1 MKRKYDIEELE
12 NGLDTP
18 KDIMDTPDEEMNF
31 EGMEE
36 ISETEEAAITAE
48 IEVDSYTVD
57 AVKSYLR
64 EIGRYPLLSK
74 QEVYQLIAEGTDEAK
89 NKVIQHNL
97 RLAFCIAKKYQ
108 NRGVP
113 LLDLVQESNLGLV
126 KAVDRFDPNKGYTFG
141 TYATWWCTATVRRCL
156 QENTSPM
163 RLPVY
168 MVEMIAKINNAQR
181 NFELAN
187 TEYTEKDLAVA
198 TGLKVS
204 EVKKALAAKKN
215 SEVLSL
221 DYENNDDK
229 DSIGKTIVD
238 ENENVEANYLKDER
252 TQNLVALINEICT
265 PREADILTRH
275 FGFLGK
281 KETFDEL
288 AAEYGVSKQRIGQ
301 LYKKGLEKLQTSKS
315 KMKIRKLL

>member
-1 MKRKYDIEELE
+1 MSRKLDLSMEEME
-12 NGLDTP
+12 
-18 KDIMDTPDEEMNF
+18 KDIMETTDEEINLDSV
-31 EGMEE
+31 EE
-36 ISETEEAAITAE
+36 VSEAEMCEEVVA
-48 IEVDSYTVD
+48 DSYTVD

-74 QEVYQLIAEGTDEAK
+74 QEVATLIAEGTAEAK

-156 QENTSPM
+156 QENTSAM

-168 MVEMIAKINNAQR
+168 MVEMIGKINNAQR

-187 TEYTEKDLAVA
+187 VEYTEKDLAKA
-198 TGLKVS
+198 TGLKVA

-221 DYENNDDK
+221 DYEGNDDK
-229 DSIGKTIVD
+229 DSIGKTVVD
-238 ENENVEANYLKDER
+238 ENEDVEGNYLKEER
-252 TQNLVALINEICT
+252 SQLILGIMKKYCSDREI
-265 PREADILTRH
+265 DILACH

-281 KETFDEL
+281 KETFDEI
-288 AAEYGVSKQRIGQ
+288 AERYGVSKQRIGQ
-301 LYKKGLEKLQTSKS
+301 LYKKGLEKLQSVAAK
-315 KMKIRKLL
+315 KELRGIL

>member
-1 MKRKYDIEELE
+1 MSRKANYDIEEMA
-12 NGLDTP
+12 
-18 KDIMDTPDEEMNF
+18 KDIMETTDDEMNLDSVEEVSEEEMS
-31 EGMEE
+31 EE
-36 ISETEEAAITAE
+36 IVA
-48 IEVDSYTVD
+48 DSYSVD

-74 QEVYQLIAEGTDEAK
+74 QEVAALIKEGTAEAK

-126 KAVDRFDPNKGYTFG
+126 KAVDRFDPAKGYTFG

-156 QENTSPM
+156 QENTSAM

-168 MVEMIAKINNAQR
+168 MVEMIGKINNAQR
-181 NFELAN
+181 EFELAKI
-187 TEYTEKDLAVA
+187 EYTDKDLAKA

-204 EVKKALAAKKN
+204 DIKKAMAAKKN

-221 DYENNDDK
+221 DYEGNDDK
-229 DSIGKTIVD
+229 DSIGKTVVD
-238 ENENVEANYLKDER
+238 ENEDVEGNYLKDER
-252 TQNLVALINEICT
+252 TQCILRLIKQHCT
-265 PREADILTRH
+265 DRETDILACH
-275 FGFLGK
+275 FGFCGQ

-288 AAEYGVSKQRIGQ
+288 AERYGVSKQRIGQ
-301 LYKKGLEKLQTSKS
+301 LYKKALEKLQTPAAK
-315 KMKIRKLL
+315 KALREIL